1 MLGYDEGDV
10 DRLVEGAMKQQR
22 LLVGVPR
29 EVTQEDLANIVRESM
44 ENW

>member
-1 MLGYDEGDV
+1 
-10 DRLVEGAMKQQR
+10 MKQR

>member
-10 DRLVEGAMKQQR
+10 DRLVEGAMKQR